1 MAELSGETIEE
12 LLWEHGCDVEIK
24 PDTEHL
30 VYSFRTEIGDHIIE
44 VSELFWEEDENGWY
58 LDTDA
63 ITILKIDEGRVV
75 DEDLSVPE
83 SEEEL
88 VDIILRLGGEL
99 EGS

>member
-12 LLWEHGCDVEIK
+12 LLWEHGCDIEIT
-24 PDTEHL
+24 PDPEHL
-30 VYSFRTEIGDHIIE
+30 VYAFRTQVGDHTIE

-63 ITILKIDEGRVV
+63 ITILKFDEGRVV
-75 DEDLSVPE
+75 DEDLTVPS

-88 VDIILRLGGEL
+88 VDIILRLGGEA
-99 EGS
+99 